1 MSDTQTSD
9 IQTTSLDEIRL
20 YAQRHGLKGLPED
33 QFARLAEL
41 AKTVREAGIALRRMP
56 SEEQEPAHL
65 FTVAAS
71 RGLK

>member
-1 MSDTQTSD
+1 MSD

-20 YAQRHGLKGLPED
+20 YAERHGLKGLPEA

-41 AKTVREAGIALRRMP
+41 ATTVREAGLAIPRMP
-56 SEEQEPAHL
+56 SEEIEPAHL
-65 FTVAAS
+65 FTITAL